1 MSKIW
6 SSIIIL
12 SIAISFFI
20 GSTDGVIGIITKSS
34 ISSIETLFT
43 IAGMTCFWS
52 GMFSIFSK
60 TKCIKVVSKL
70 LNPIINKVFKGSLD
84 AQELENVSLNITSNI
99 IGVGNAATV
108 YAVKAMEEMQ
118 KNNSSKYEPSYNMS
132 LFAIIN
138 TASVQL
144 IPTSIISYRILYN
157 SNTPNMII
165 IPNLIISFLSLAI
178 GIITYN
184 LIESRKKKC
193 WMLFQYI

>member
-20 GSTDGVIGIITKSS
+20 GNTDGVIGIITKSS
-34 ISSIETLFT
+34 MNSIETLLT

-52 GMFSIFSK
+52 GMFNIFSK

-70 LNPIINKVFKGSLD
+70 LNPVINKIFRNSLNSK
-84 AQELENVSLNITSNI
+84 ELENVSLNITSNV

-118 KNNSSKYEPSYNMS
+118 KNNLNKKEPSYNMS
-132 LFAIIN
+132 LFAVIN

-157 SNTPNMII
+157 SNVPNMII
-165 IPNLIISFLSLAI
+165 IPNLIISFVSLTA

-184 LIESRKKKC
+184 LIESRNKKC
-193 WMLFQYI
+193 

>member
-12 SIAISFFI
+12 SIAISFFV

-34 ISSIETLFT
+34 MSSIETLFT

-52 GMFSIFSK
+52 GMFNIFSK

-70 LNPIINKVFKGSLD
+70 LTPVINKIFKNSLN
-84 AQELENVSLNITSNI
+84 AKELENVSLNITSNV
-99 IGVGNAATV
+99 IGIGNAATV
-108 YAVKAMEEMQ
+108 YAVKAVEEMQ
-118 KNNSSKYEPSYNMS
+118 KNNLNKKEPSYNMS
-132 LFAIIN
+132 LFAVIN

-144 IPTSIISYRILYN
+144 VPTSIISYRILYN
-157 SNTPNMII
+157 SNAPNMII
-165 IPNLIISFLSLAI
+165 IPNLIISFVSLTV

-184 LIESRKKKC
+184 LIESWKKKC
-193 WMLFQYI
+193 